1 MSRMQ
6 FRCCIFDYAGT
17 LVDLRPAI
25 VEATFAAV
33 EQWAPGNFS
42 RERLTE
48 QLSGPLADPF
58 IAAAGGR
65 DSLANEMRRI
75 FLEHWEAHRQELIA
89 PFSGVAD
96 MLTALIDVGT
106 TVVVTSGST
115 RAAGSS
121 ELEATGLASFVSATV
136 FQDDVARPKPYA
148 DAALRA
154 LEVGGTSPEET
165 LLIGD
170 SDLDIQCGR
179 LAGISTGAALW
190 GALDTA
196 ALLAEKPDFVLAS
209 PAEVVEIVRRG
220 EK

>member
-48 QLSGPLADPF
+48 ELSGPLADPF
-58 IAAAGGR
+58 IAAADGR
-65 DSLANEMRRI
+65 DSLANEMRRV

-89 PFSGVAD
+89 PFPGVKDLLA
-96 MLTALIDVGT
+96 ALSALGT
-106 TVVVTSGST
+106 TVVVTSGSM

-121 ELEATGLASFVSATV
+121 ELEASGLASFVSATV

-154 LEVGGTSPEET
+154 LELGGVSPEDA

-209 PAEVVEIVRRG
+209 PAKVVEIVRRG

>member
-48 QLSGPLADPF
+48 ELSGPLADPF
-58 IAAAGGR
+58 IAAADGR
-65 DSLANEMRRI
+65 DSLANEMRRV

-89 PFSGVAD
+89 PFPGVKDLLA
-96 MLTALIDVGT
+96 ALSDLGT
-106 TVVVTSGST
+106 TVVVTSGSM

-136 FQDDVARPKPYA
+136 FQDDVARPKPFA

-154 LEVGGTSPEET
+154 LEVGGTSSEDA

-190 GALDTA
+190 GALDRVS
-196 ALLAEKPDFVLAS
+196 LLAEEPDFALEHPS
-209 PAEVVEIVRRG
+209 EVVEIVRKG

>member
-48 QLSGPLADPF
+48 ELSGPLADPF
-58 IAAAGGR
+58 IAAADGR
-65 DSLANEMRRI
+65 DSLANEMRRV

-89 PFSGVAD
+89 PFPGVTDLLA
-96 MLTALIDVGT
+96 ALSDLGT
-106 TVVVTSGST
+106 TVVVTSGSM

-136 FQDDVARPKPYA
+136 FQDDVARPKPFA

-154 LEVGGTSPEET
+154 LELGGVSPEDA

-209 PAEVVEIVRRG
+209 PAKVVEIVRRG

>member
-48 QLSGPLADPF
+48 ELSGPLADPF
-58 IAAAGGR
+58 IAAADGR
-65 DSLANEMRRI
+65 DSLANEMRRV
-75 FLEHWEAHRQELIA
+75 FLEHWEAHRQEFIA
-89 PFSGVAD
+89 PFPGVTDLLA
-96 MLTALIDVGT
+96 ALSDLGI
-106 TVVVTSGST
+106 TVVVTSGSM

-121 ELEATGLASFVSATV
+121 ELEASGLGTYVSATV
-136 FQDDVARPKPYA
+136 FQDDIARPKPFA

-154 LEVGGTSPEET
+154 LEVGGISSEDA

-190 GALDTA
+190 GALDRVT
-196 ALLAEKPDFVLAS
+196 LLAEEPDFALEHPS
-209 PAEVVEIVRRG
+209 DVVEIVRKG